1 MALHYQIQSRVEI
14 GAVTAEQMAEVDRRM
29 VDDLGIELVQMMEN
43 AGRNLAQLAISRFE
57 PRSAA
62 VYVGSGGN
70 GGGGLVAAR
79 HLANR
84 GVDVTVVL
92 SREAGELAPV
102 PAHQLDVVSRMG
114 LAVGD
119 EPVDADL
126 GIDALVGY
134 GLDGDPR
141 GRTSELIAEIAA
153 RHVEVLS
160 LDVPSGLD
168 ATTGRAGDPT
178 VAAVATVTLALPKVG
193 LLDAEVAGELY
204 VADISVPPS
213 LFEDMG
219 VGPAPDFSRHPL
231 VRLI

>member
-1 MALHYQIQSRVEI
+1 MALHYQIQSRVEV

-29 VDDLGIELVQMMEN
+29 VDDLRIELVQMMEN
-43 AGRNLAQLAISRFE
+43 AGRNLAELAVGRFE
-57 PRSAA
+57 PRSVA

-70 GGGGLVAAR
+70 GGGGLAAAR

-84 GVDVTVVL
+84 GVDVGIVL
-92 SREAGELAPV
+92 SGPSKKLTEI
-102 PAHQLDVVSRMG
+102 PAHQLDIVTRMG
-114 LAVGD
+114 LAVAD
-119 EPVDADL
+119 QPVDADL

-141 GRTSELIAEIAA
+141 GRTAELIGEIAA

-168 ATTGRAGDPT
+168 ATTGRSSDPS
-178 VAAVATVTLALPKVG
+178 VAATATLALALPKVG
-193 LLDAEVAGELY
+193 LLDAESVGELY

-213 LFEDMG
+213 LYDDMG
-219 VGPAPDFSRHPL
+219 VGPAPDFSRGSL

>member
-29 VDDLGIELVQMMEN
+29 VEDLGIELIQMMEN
-43 AGRNLAQLAISRFE
+43 AGRNLAHLAVSRFG

-79 HLANR
+79 HLANQ

-92 SREAGELAPV
+92 SRSPDRLAPV
-102 PAHQLDVVSRMG
+102 PAHQLDIVTRMG
-114 LAVGD
+114 LTVGD

-126 GIDALVGY
+126 GIDAMVGY
-134 GLDGDPR
+134 RLDGELEERSADLAR
-141 GRTSELIAEIAA
+141 EIGR

-168 ATTGRAGDPT
+168 STTGRAGDP
-178 VAAVATVTLALPKVG
+178 AVDATATVTLALPKVG
-193 LLDAEVAGELY
+193 LVESALAGELY

-213 LFEDMG
+213 VYDEMG
-219 VGPAPDFSRHPL
+219 VGPAPDFSRGPI
-231 VRLI
+231 VRLV